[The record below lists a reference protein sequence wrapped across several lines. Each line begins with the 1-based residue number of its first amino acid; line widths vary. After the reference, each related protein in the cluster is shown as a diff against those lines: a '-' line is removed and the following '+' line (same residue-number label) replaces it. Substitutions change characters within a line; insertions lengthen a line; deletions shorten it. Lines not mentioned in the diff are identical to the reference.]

1 MELRLN
7 SIKQLELK
15 IKLEKDLKT
24 GVCKDLTP
32 KYELILVYA
41 LRNIRKSASQKQIF
55 SATVFL

>member
-15 IKLEKDLKT
+15 IKLEKDLKN
-24 GVCKDLTP
+24 GVCKDLPP
-32 KYELILVYA
+32 KYELIYV
-41 LRNIRKSASQKQIF
+41 LRTIREIASQRQIF